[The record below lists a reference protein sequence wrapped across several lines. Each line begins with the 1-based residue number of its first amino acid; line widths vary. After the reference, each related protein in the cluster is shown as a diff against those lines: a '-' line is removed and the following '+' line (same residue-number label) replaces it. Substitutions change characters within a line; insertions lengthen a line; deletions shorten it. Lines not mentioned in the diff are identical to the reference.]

1 MIGSLFKS
9 SKPKAE
15 SQRTNKPPLMAMAIH
30 GANCSIAIA
39 ADSMN
44 RAEIVVRMPIT
55 EADFDRLIVGRAEA
69 KLATISAMAS
79 LIPVELRQSCD
90 WIRSRY
96 AEAITEDS
104 ALESAEIALN
114 GAIGT
119 AITRLDESA
128 IHAAEA
134 KLATVRNDR
143 VILRHRLDSL
153 KTALAKRLEAERPSI
168 EALADQAIRRQSD
181 KLPDNLAQIQG
192 AIENVMAENMAP
204 LCHAIGAIE
213 GMKLAGSSANSA
225 LAEAIDSLGKGVL

>member
-134 KLATVRNDR
+134 KLTTVRNDR

-192 AIENVMAENMAP
+192 AIETVMAENMAP